1 MRILSAALVL
11 ALASLLPALHAQEA
25 LQQPQPP
32 QKGIE
37 GEKAPR
43 LGVRRW
49 IQLPEGKERVDVS
62 DYRGKI
68 IVMLLFQHTCEAC
81 HKRAFP
87 TLQDLIEDFGDEED
101 VVFLAI
107 QTPFEDFADNTI
119 EKLEPTAEKFGLDI
133 PMGHLTKTP
142 GFYSVNTAYKT
153 GGTPWWV
160 IIDRE
165 GTVEYDGFYLNPEV
179 ARENLE
185 KMIAGQSVE

>member
-1 MRILSAALVL
+1 MRILSTCLFL
-11 ALASLLPALHAQEA
+11 ALASLLPALHAQESP
-25 LQQPQPP
+25 QQQP
-32 QKGIE
+32 QKGIQ

-49 IQLPEGKERVDVS
+49 IQLPEGKESVDVS

-81 HKRAFP
+81 QKRAFP
-87 TLQDLIEDFGDEED
+87 TFQDLIEDFGDEED

-107 QTPFEDFADNTI
+107 QTPFEDFSDNTMK
-119 EKLEPTAEKFGLDI
+119 KLEPTAEKFDLDI
-133 PMGHLTKTP
+133 PIGHLAKTP
-142 GFYSVNTAYKT
+142 GFYSVNAAYKT

-160 IIDRE
+160 IVDRE
-165 GTVEYDGFYLNPEV
+165 GVVEYDGFYLNPEV

-185 KMIAGQSVE
+185 KMIAGQAVD